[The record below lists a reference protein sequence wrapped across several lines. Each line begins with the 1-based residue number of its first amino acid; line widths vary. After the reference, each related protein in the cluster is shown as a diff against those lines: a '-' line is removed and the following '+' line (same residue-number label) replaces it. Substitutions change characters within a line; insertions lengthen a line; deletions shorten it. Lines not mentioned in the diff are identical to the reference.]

1 MRRNL
6 PPVHDRL
13 LELKRAR
20 RVPLIL
26 QREHAECGL
35 ACVAMVAGWFGHH
48 VPLNVL
54 RARLPPSSRGA
65 TLNDLLRTAAELN
78 MSGRPLR
85 LEFPDL
91 RRLALP
97 AILHWRMQHF
107 VVLTRLNSRN
117 ATIHDPACGKRRVCM
132 KELNAGFTGVAMEL
146 HEAKGFVR
154 RDRRDSLSFL
164 SFLASCRRLGRY
176 LALMLLLLVT
186 VQVLALVPPVATQL
200 LIDEVVLGQDVEWL
214 YRALGGLALVLL
226 ITLLLDAMRR
236 WIALYAGSVL
246 AADSTFNVVRH
257 LYNLPAQ
264 FLKNRHLGDLMS
276 RLESLVPVRK
286 AITETAVEAIV
297 QVAVL
302 LATLGIMLFYSPW
315 LTLVSAVGLALSAI
329 LITSILPAMRRLGEQ
344 TLVHKALG
352 DSSLL
357 ETIRACDSTLALG
370 LAPLRLAQWQNHFV
384 AAMNTRVQQSKLSIW
399 HGFGTGFI
407 GGAEQVLFLGV
418 GITQLVD
425 KQLTLGVLFA
435 FMTLRNRL
443 GAAGMS
449 LLGVLQ
455 EMFML
460 KMHVDRLSDIVLAEP
475 LPPVQRGALCRP
487 VAGSL
492 QAKNLCF
499 RYAGGPIVLQD
510 FCGVIQ
516 PGESV
521 VIAGP
526 SGCGKTTLLKLLSAQ
541 VSPVAGDILID
552 GRELALWNRH
562 HLCRQFSTVLQDDA
576 LFKGSIVE
584 NISAFDPE
592 PDLDRVRCAAEGA
605 QIWQDIRHMPMSF
618 NTLVGDM
625 GSSLSGGQRQRILL
639 ARALYREPRILFLDE
654 ATSHLDVATEARVLD
669 HLESLGITIV
679 SVAHRPDVLRRASRT
694 IELTPVSEH

>member
-1 MRRNL
+1 
-6 PPVHDRL
+6 
-13 LELKRAR
+13 
-20 RVPLIL
+20 
-26 QREHAECGL
+26 
-35 ACVAMVAGWFGHH
+35 
-48 VPLNVL
+48 
-54 RARLPPSSRGA
+54 
-65 TLNDLLRTAAELN
+65 
-78 MSGRPLR
+78 
-85 LEFPDL
+85 EFPDL

-357 ETIRACDSTLALG
+357 ETMRACDSTLALG

-384 AAMNTRVQQSKLSIW
+384 AAMNTRVQQS
-399 HGFGTGFI
+399 
-407 GGAEQVLFLGV
+407 
-418 GITQLVD
+418 
-425 KQLTLGVLFA
+425 
-435 FMTLRNRL
+435 
-443 GAAGMS
+443 
-449 LLGVLQ
+449 
-455 EMFML
+455 
-460 KMHVDRLSDIVLAEP
+460 
-475 LPPVQRGALCRP
+475 
-487 VAGSL
+487 
-492 QAKNLCF
+492 
-499 RYAGGPIVLQD
+499 
-510 FCGVIQ
+510 
-516 PGESV
+516 
-521 VIAGP
+521 
-526 SGCGKTTLLKLLSAQ
+526 
-541 VSPVAGDILID
+541 
-552 GRELALWNRH
+552 
-562 HLCRQFSTVLQDDA
+562 
-576 LFKGSIVE
+576 
-584 NISAFDPE
+584 
-592 PDLDRVRCAAEGA
+592 
-605 QIWQDIRHMPMSF
+605 
-618 NTLVGDM
+618 
-625 GSSLSGGQRQRILL
+625 
-639 ARALYREPRILFLDE
+639 
-654 ATSHLDVATEARVLD
+654 
-669 HLESLGITIV
+669 
-679 SVAHRPDVLRRASRT
+679 
-694 IELTPVSEH
+694 

>member
-1 MRRNL
+1 
-6 PPVHDRL
+6 
-13 LELKRAR
+13 
-20 RVPLIL
+20 
-26 QREHAECGL
+26 
-35 ACVAMVAGWFGHH
+35 
-48 VPLNVL
+48 
-54 RARLPPSSRGA
+54 
-65 TLNDLLRTAAELN
+65 
-78 MSGRPLR
+78 
-85 LEFPDL
+85 
-91 RRLALP
+91 
-97 AILHWRMQHF
+97 
-107 VVLTRLNSRN
+107 
-117 ATIHDPACGKRRVCM
+117 
-132 KELNAGFTGVAMEL
+132 MEL

-186 VQVLALVPPVATQL
+186 IQVLALVPPVATQL

-344 TLVHKALG
+344 TLV
-352 DSSLL
+352 DRSLR
-357 ETIRACDSTLALG
+357 ESRRACHSTLALG
-370 LAPLRLAQWQNHFV
+370 LAPSRLAQWQNHFV
-384 AAMNTRVQQSKLSIW
+384 AAMHTRVQQSKLSIW
-399 HGFGTGFI
+399 HGFGTGFT

-487 VAGSL
+487 
-492 QAKNLCF
+492 
-499 RYAGGPIVLQD
+499 
-510 FCGVIQ
+510 
-516 PGESV
+516 
-521 VIAGP
+521 
-526 SGCGKTTLLKLLSAQ
+526 
-541 VSPVAGDILID
+541 
-552 GRELALWNRH
+552 
-562 HLCRQFSTVLQDDA
+562 
-576 LFKGSIVE
+576 
-584 NISAFDPE
+584 
-592 PDLDRVRCAAEGA
+592 
-605 QIWQDIRHMPMSF
+605 
-618 NTLVGDM
+618 
-625 GSSLSGGQRQRILL
+625 
-639 ARALYREPRILFLDE
+639 
-654 ATSHLDVATEARVLD
+654 
-669 HLESLGITIV
+669 
-679 SVAHRPDVLRRASRT
+679 
-694 IELTPVSEH
+694 

>member
-1 MRRNL
+1 MIPHEMMKL
-6 PPVHDRL
+6 T
-13 LELKRAR
+13 
-20 RVPLIL
+20 LIL
-26 QREHAECGL
+26 
-35 ACVAMVAGWFGHH
+35 
-48 VPLNVL
+48 
-54 RARLPPSSRGA
+54 
-65 TLNDLLRTAAELN
+65 
-78 MSGRPLR
+78 
-85 LEFPDL
+85 
-91 RRLALP
+91 
-97 AILHWRMQHF
+97 
-107 VVLTRLNSRN
+107 LT
-117 ATIHDPACGKRRVCM
+117 G
-132 KELNAGFTGVAMEL
+132 
-146 HEAKGFVR
+146 
-154 RDRRDSLSFL
+154 
-164 SFLASCRRLGRY
+164 
-176 LALMLLLLVT
+176 
-186 VQVLALVPPVATQL
+186 
-200 LIDEVVLGQDVEWL
+200 
-214 YRALGGLALVLL
+214 
-226 ITLLLDAMRR
+226 
-236 WIALYAGSVL
+236 
-246 AADSTFNVVRH
+246 
-257 LYNLPAQ
+257 
-264 FLKNRHLGDLMS
+264 
-276 RLESLVPVRK
+276 
-286 AITETAVEAIV
+286 
-297 QVAVL
+297 
-302 LATLGIMLFYSPW
+302 
-315 LTLVSAVGLALSAI
+315 
-329 LITSILPAMRRLGEQ
+329 
-344 TLVHKALG
+344 
-352 DSSLL
+352 
-357 ETIRACDSTLALG
+357 
-370 LAPLRLAQWQNHFV
+370 
-384 AAMNTRVQQSKLSIW
+384 
-399 HGFGTGFI
+399 
-407 GGAEQVLFLGV
+407 LFLGV

-639 ARALYREPRILFLDE
+639 SRALYREPRILFLDE
-654 ATSHLDVATEARVLD
+654 ATSHLDIATEARVLD
-669 HLESLGITIV
+669 HLDSLGITIV